1 MILLVRH
8 GEATH
13 HTEHLTGGWT
23 DSVLTEKGKNQM
35 RFLAAKLAKILP
47 GIELRQGY
55 WQATLK
61 ELRIPHKLCGRA
73 ERKC

>member
-23 DSVLTEKGKNQM
+23 DSVLTEKGKSQM
-35 RFLAAKLAKILP
+35 RFLAAKLAKDFAQETKFARLISNLVS
-47 GIELRQGY
+47 
-55 WQATLK
+55 W
-61 ELRIPHKLCGRA
+61 
-73 ERKC
+73 